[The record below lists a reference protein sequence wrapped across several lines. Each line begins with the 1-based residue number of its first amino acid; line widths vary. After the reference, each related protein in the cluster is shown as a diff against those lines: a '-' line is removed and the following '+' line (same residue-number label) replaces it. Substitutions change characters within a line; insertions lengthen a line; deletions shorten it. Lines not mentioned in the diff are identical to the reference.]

1 MHLDSVFSEAEGSAP
16 LDHKVMQ
23 NRVEHLTV
31 LKEAEQALRPSHLS
45 MANREGMACSVQGGA
60 FKRLVS
66 GI

>member
-1 MHLDSVFSEAEGSAP
+1 
-16 LDHKVMQ
+16 MQ